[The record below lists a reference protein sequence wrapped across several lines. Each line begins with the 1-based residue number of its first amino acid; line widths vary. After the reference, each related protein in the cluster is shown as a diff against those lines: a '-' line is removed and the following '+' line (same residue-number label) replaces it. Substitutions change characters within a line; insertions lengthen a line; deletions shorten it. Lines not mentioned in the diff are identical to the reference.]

1 MNASTISVIL
11 PMTYKDV
18 KISEK
23 NDNLRME
30 SLSRSCVVLRY
41 TPLEII
47 GARMAVDAAQ
57 TRHASLS
64 SGVGN
69 GESQARQCTAPN
81 KVQKSAN

>member
-18 KISEK
+18 KIIK
-23 NDNLRME
+23 KTGNLLME
-30 SLSRSCVVLRY
+30 SLSRSRVVLRY

-57 TRHASLS
+57 TRDASLS

-81 KVQKSAN
+81 KVPKSAN